1 VAVRRRRLPAAVYLY
16 RVQGSG
22 QAAWR
27 GVASVIFHAAG
38 GAKPSRA
45 CEIDGGRVR
54 STTGRLCMR
63 FSVTA
68 AAPLRA
74 ASQPASLIN
83 NLVAGRER
91 REPSAVGPSRKGN

>member
-1 VAVRRRRLPAAVYLY
+1 VAVRRRLPAAGYLY
-16 RVQGSG
+16 RVQGSR

-27 GVASVIFHAAG
+27 GVGDISRGG

-45 CEIDGGRVR
+45 CEIDGGRGR

-74 ASQPASLIN
+74 ASQPA
-83 NLVAGRER
+83 
-91 REPSAVGPSRKGN
+91 

>member
-1 VAVRRRRLPAAVYLY
+1 VAVRRRLPAAVYLY
-16 RVQGSG
+16 RVQGSR

-27 GVASVIFHAAG
+27 GSVGDISRGGPAA
-38 GAKPSRA
+38 PSRA
-45 CEIDGGRVR
+45 CEIDGGRGR

-74 ASQPASLIN
+74 AGQPA
-83 NLVAGRER
+83 
-91 REPSAVGPSRKGN
+91 